1 MKRQV
6 SSLLLSNPVS
16 CSDRCCFCF
25 GIWLLLCSGPPHPDI
40 LTSLHFLFLFPSLP
54 LFPVLHRLL
63 LLLSLSLCE
72 WVCVLVTT
80 SLHPAHFCVRMGP
93 LSCACAFPSVG
104 NLMPAVALLYS
115 HKLCGDVRRGAGE
128 LSKLKWNHK
137 KLLLKKCLG
146 TNIKKKRL
154 AYDCWSEKT
163 NLAAPA
169 WQCRAGWDIFFATFC
184 FTTANTAQTNS
195 TLKNGNKMGEMKIT
209 SRWGS

>member
-16 CSDRCCFCF
+16 CSDRRCFCF

-40 LTSLHFLFLFPSLP
+40 LTSLHFLFLLPSLP

-63 LLLSLSLCE
+63 LLLLFLSLSLCE

-93 LSCACAFPSVG
+93 LSCACVFPSVV

-115 HKLCGDVRRGAGE
+115 HKLRGDVRRRGGGGGE

-137 KLLLKKCLG
+137 KPLLKKCLG

-154 AYDCWSEKT
+154 AYVCRSEKT

-169 WQCRAGWDIFFATFC
+169 WRCRTGCFVFFATFC

-195 TLKNGNKMGEMKIT
+195 TLKKK
-209 SRWGS
+209 